1 MRYLPYVL
9 FVMVAPVVCTG
20 GAVALLAGAFKRGR
34 QPHPF
39 RLLSAVGLLLAMGLL
54 IFATATGSA
63 YSGAV
68 AFEELVVASAV
79 ALVGSVVLML
89 KPPAA
94 RRVAAV
100 LVTAYPVVL
109 FGLGWAGSL
118 LSSGATRWVVVKAA
132 RAAASFSLDLISA

>member
-9 FVMVAPVVCTG
+9 FVMVTPVVSTG

-100 LVTAYPVVL
+100 LLVTAYPVVL

-132 RAAASFSLDLISA
+132 RAAASFFA